1 MLRELL
7 FILLSLSLLSNA
19 LFYAIYKHERKT
31 HFRAMQSLA
40 QCQAELKSTQENLI
54 KYTQLYSE
62 LKSKC
67 ELDKKKIEQR
77 YTALLK
83 KASEPIPQISIPS
96 HTDECEALKE
106 MLNEASKHFNP

>member
-1 MLRELL
+1 MSWALSFTMLIACGLMAVGL
-7 FILLSLSLLSNA
+7 FI
-19 LFYAIYKHERKT
+19 ERKMHIQT
-31 HFRAMQSLA
+31 AERLS
-40 QCQAELKSTQENLI
+40 QCRTELKATQENLV
-54 KYTQLYSE
+54 KYTSLYSE

-83 KASEPIPQISIPS
+83 KATEPVPQVSIPP

-106 MLNEASKHFNP
+106 MIDEASKHFSP

>member
-1 MLRELL
+1 MLVACGLL
-7 FILLSLSLLSNA
+7 AAGFLL
-19 LFYAIYKHERKT
+19 ERKMHLQT
-31 HFRAMQSLA
+31 TERLS
-40 QCQAELKSTQENLI
+40 QCRTELKSTQENLI

-83 KASEPIPQISIPS
+83 KATEPVPQISIPP
-96 HTDECEALKE
+96 HTDECEAIRR
-106 MLNEASKHFNP
+106 MIDEASKHFSP